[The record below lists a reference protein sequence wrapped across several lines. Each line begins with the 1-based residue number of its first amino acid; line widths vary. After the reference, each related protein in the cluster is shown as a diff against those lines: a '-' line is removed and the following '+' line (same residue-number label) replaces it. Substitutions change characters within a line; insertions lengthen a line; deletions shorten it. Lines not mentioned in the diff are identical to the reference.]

1 MNKCINCGVEFV
13 DPTSICP
20 LCKCVTENDGDLMRK
35 PTYPRT
41 DKEMKKIQIALNI
54 YTFVA
59 IVAEVLFVL
68 IDLKTGDNFWW
79 SIMLGAFLVYGFITL
94 KFSVQ
99 KHIGYQ
105 FKMLLQTLLGVSVL
119 VLIDYLLG
127 FHRWS
132 LNYVLPSAFILIDVS
147 VIVLMI
153 VNNRNW
159 QSYIPMQIL
168 IIVLSIIPFILRFF
182 RISTDS
188 ILCLISL
195 LVAILVFVGTMVVGG
210 KRARA
215 ELYRRFHV

>member
-1 MNKCINCGVEFV
+1 
-13 DPTSICP
+13 
-20 LCKCVTENDGDLMRK
+20 MRK